1 MEKIDRL
8 GWAAG
13 ISFLSYGVRAGIRT
27 NDPEIM
33 GRLLERLPPLWKPA
47 SSPVVDV
54 LYSVRVGGEG
64 PRSNVRRFNLLYGNL
79 EKLARTLDLDEVL
92 ERLESDLQMYVAEFS
107 PSRIF
112 VHAGAVGW
120 RGKAIVIPGLS
131 YSGKST
137 LVAELV
143 RAGATY
149 YSDEYAVFDSR
160 GRVHPYPRPLGIREN
175 PVELPKKYSVERLGG
190 SAGAKPLP
198 LGLVVST
205 YYTPGAKWRPRLL
218 TPGQGALALLKNTVP
233 ARRQPE
239 ASLNALQQAM
249 IKASVI
255 KSNRGEARE
264 AVKHILNFLDN
275 QASTR

>member
-13 ISFLSYGVRAGIRT
+13 ISFLTYGVRVGVRT
-27 NDPEIM
+27 NNPEIM
-33 GRLLERLPPLWKPA
+33 GRLLERFPPLWKRA
-47 SSPVVDV
+47 ASPVVDV

-79 EKLARTLDLDEVL
+79 EKLARTMDLDEVL
-92 ERLESDLQMYVAEFS
+92 QALESDLQMYVAEFS
-107 PSRIF
+107 PSRVF

-160 GRVHPYPRPLGIREN
+160 GRVHPYPRALGIREN
-175 PVELPKKYSVERLGG
+175 PIELPKKYPVEKLGG
-190 SAGAKPLP
+190 SAGVKPLP

-205 YYTPGAKWRPRLL
+205 YYTAGSKWQPRRL

-239 ASLNALQQAM
+239 ASLDALQQAM
-249 IKASVI
+249 MNASAI
-255 KSNRGEARE
+255 KSSRGEATE
-264 AVKHILNFLDN
+264 AARNILELIDN
-275 QASTR
+275 RAS